1 MPADTHARRH
11 ADDEAAS
18 DAAASRPGGGGDG
31 AWTGGETGGRAVV
44 TAEASADTTVEPG
57 AAASAEAA
65 RASARAGR
73 PAAGGAEAP
82 GIPAAPGPFPGSEP
96 APDRAW
102 TEQPLL
108 RPLTLGSLTLP
119 NRVVM
124 APLTRARAQ
133 NDGLVPTD
141 LHAVYYGQRA
151 GAGLIVTEGVS
162 VSERA
167 IGFVHVPG
175 LFTEEQVEG
184 WRRVTGVVHA
194 LGGRIVAQLCHI
206 GGASHPDLL
215 GGARPAGPSA
225 VDPEEMAYTEDGF
238 QPTGTPRA
246 MTEADIDTAVED
258 FASAARNARRA
269 GFDGVEIHAVGSYL
283 IPQFLNPQLNRRTD
297 AYGGDAEGRRQLL
310 LRIVDAA
317 AEAWPGERRVGVRMS
332 PYWTAK
338 RFCPDAALLADYDAA
353 VAALNDRPVAYLH
366 LRGPDP
372 EAPGRPDFAAFR
384 RYRELFHGPV
394 LVNNGF
400 DRASG
405 NAALEAGIA
414 DAVAYGAGFIANP
427 DLVTR
432 FALDRA
438 PAAGDPATF
447 YVGGAE
453 GYVDYPISG

>member
-11 ADDEAAS
+11 TDEGAASGEAANRS
-18 DAAASRPGGGGDG
+18 GGGGDG
-31 AWTGGETGGRAVV
+31 AWTSAETGGRADV
-44 TAEASADTTVEPG
+44 TAEASADATGEFGTPG
-57 AAASAEAA
+57 SVEAA
-65 RASARAGR
+65 RAAARAGR
-73 PAAGGAEAP
+73 PAAGTTDAP
-82 GIPAAPGPFPGSEP
+82 GIPAAPGPLS
-96 APDRAW
+96 APDPAW
-102 TEQPLL
+102 TDQPLL
-108 RPLTLGSLTLP
+108 RPLVLGSLTLP

-215 GGARPAGPSA
+215 GGAQPAGPSA
-225 VDPEEMAYTEDGF
+225 INPEEMAYTADGF

-258 FASAARNARRA
+258 FAAAARNARRA

-297 AYGGDAEGRRQLL
+297 AYGGDADGRRRLL
-310 LRIVDAA
+310 LRVVDAA

-338 RFCPDAALLADYDAA
+338 RFRPDAALLADYDAA

-384 RYRELFHGPV
+384 RYRELFRGPV

-405 NAALEAGIA
+405 NAVLEAGIA

-438 PAAGDPATF
+438 SATGDPATF
-447 YVGGAE
+447 YAGGAE

>member
-11 ADDEAAS
+11 AAGTADAS
-18 DAAASRPGGGGDG
+18 
-31 AWTGGETGGRAVV
+31 
-44 TAEASADTTVEPG
+44 
-57 AAASAEAA
+57 
-65 RASARAGR
+65 
-73 PAAGGAEAP
+73 
-82 GIPAAPGPFPGSEP
+82 GIPAAPGPLPAPGPFP
-96 APDRAW
+96 APDPDPAW
-102 TEQPLL
+102 TDQPLL
-108 RPLTLGSLTLP
+108 RPFTLGSLTLP

-124 APLTRARAQ
+124 APLTRARAR

-184 WRRVTGVVHA
+184 WRRVTGVVQA

-215 GGARPAGPSA
+215 GGAQPAGPSA
-225 VDPEEMAYTEDGF
+225 IDPEEMAYTADGF
-238 QPTGTPRA
+238 RPTGTPRA

-258 FASAARNARRA
+258 FAAAARNARRA

-297 AYGGDAEGRRQLL
+297 AYGGDAEGRRRLL
-310 LRIVDAA
+310 LRVVDAA

-338 RFCPDAALLADYDAA
+338 RFRPDAALLADYDAA
-353 VAALNDRPVAYLH
+353 VAALNDLPVAYLH

-384 RYRELFHGPV
+384 RYRELFRGPV

-432 FALDRA
+432 FALDRT
-438 PAAGDPATF
+438 PASGDPATF

>member
-1 MPADTHARRH
+1 MTADVS
-11 ADDEAAS
+11 ADETAS
-18 DAAASRPGGGGDG
+18 VAVDATVAFEAAAS
-31 AWTGGETGGRAVV
+31 V
-44 TAEASADTTVEPG
+44 
-57 AAASAEAA
+57 EAA
-65 RASARAGR
+65 PVSARAGR
-73 PAAGGAEAP
+73 PAAGRADAS
-82 GIPAAPGPFPGSEP
+82 GIPAAPGPL
-96 APDRAW
+96 PDPVW
-102 TEQPLL
+102 TDQPLL

-215 GGARPAGPSA
+215 GGAQPAGPSA
-225 VDPEEMAYTEDGF
+225 VDPEEMAYTADGF
-238 QPTGTPRA
+238 QPTRTPRA

-297 AYGGDAEGRRQLL
+297 AYGGDAEGRRRLL

-317 AEAWPGERRVGVRMS
+317 AEAWPGERRVGVRIS

-338 RFCPDAALLADYDAA
+338 RFRPDAALLADYDVA

-384 RYRELFHGPV
+384 RYRELFREPM